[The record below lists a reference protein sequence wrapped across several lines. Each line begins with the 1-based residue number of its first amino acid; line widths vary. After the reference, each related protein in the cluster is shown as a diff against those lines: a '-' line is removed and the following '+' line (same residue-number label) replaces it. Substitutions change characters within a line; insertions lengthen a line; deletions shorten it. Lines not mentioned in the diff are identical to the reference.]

1 MLRQVRIALLA
12 LLLASGLVATTGMAE
27 AKIKVMTTLP
37 HLSYLVKVVGGDLV
51 ESQSLAVGMQDPHY
65 ISPKPTMMK
74 ACREAGALIEVGL
87 QLEPWSEQVATG
99 SGNPRIQRGQP
110 GRIIASRGV
119 RLLELPAEVSRAW
132 GDIHP
137 YGNPHIWLDPLN
149 LKQEC
154 RNIADGL
161 AQVSPSGAAT
171 FHKNASAFYHK
182 IDVAL
187 FGETLVNLV
196 GGDKLTRLAYDRQL
210 YDFLKS
216 NNYKGKALM
225 NYLGGWLKQVQPIRG
240 RKVVTY
246 HKSWV
251 YFGDRFSLW
260 LRGEVEEKPGIAPG
274 PQHQRALIE
283 RIKSEGIRS
292 IIVDNFYDPAV
303 PDYIARETGAKVV
316 RVPVEVGGE
325 SGVNTYFDLITL
337 IIRRLLAVG

>member
-1 MLRQVRIALLA
+1 MARKFLIGAVALLVVTA
-12 LLLASGLVATTGMAE
+12 LLSGGGVAE
-27 AKIKVMTTLP
+27 AKIKVVTTLP
-37 HLSYLVKVVGGDLV
+37 HLAYLANQVGGGLV
-51 ESQSLAVGMQDPHY
+51 EAESLAVGMQDPHY

-74 ACREAGALIEVGL
+74 TCREAAAFVEVGL
-87 QLEPWSEQVATG
+87 QLEPWAEQVAAG

-119 RLLELPAEVSRAW
+119 RLLELPVEVSRAW

-149 LKQEC
+149 VKQEC
-154 RNIADGL
+154 RNIAEGL
-161 AQVSPSGAAT
+161 AGISPSNAAT
-171 FHKNASAFYHK
+171 FRKNAAALNQS
-182 IDVAL
+182 IDHAL

-216 NNYKGKALM
+216 NTYKGKALL
-225 NYLGGWLKQVQPIRG
+225 NYLGGWLEQVQPIRG

-246 HKSWV
+246 HKSWI

-260 LRGEVEEKPGIAPG
+260 LRGEVEEKPGIPPG

-283 RIKSEGIRS
+283 RMKSEGIRT

-303 PDYIARETGAKVV
+303 PNYIAGQTGARVV
-316 RVPVEVGGE
+316 RVPIEVAGE
-325 SGVNTYFDLITL
+325 KGVVTYFDLINL
-337 IIRRLLAVG
+337 ILRRLLAAG